1 MMMPSRRNA
10 WLEAGELPYRELAL
24 LCLILRGRERW
35 RRLPDWCRGLIIYIT
50 GVIVICGIPVF
61 PAFITL
67 LILWLLGR

>member
-1 MMMPSRRNA
+1 MMPSRKDD
-10 WLEAGELPYRELAL
+10 WLEAGELSYRELAQ

-50 GVIVICGIPVF
+50 GVTAICAIPVL

-67 LILWLLGR
+67 LILWLLGK